1 MSDAPGS
8 ACVRRGESRRG
19 AGRPRCA
26 AGFTLLELLVAVAIF
41 AVIGAMA
48 YGGLQNV
55 MDQQQQTTLH
65 AERLK
70 RLQLVYRILQRD
82 LEQIVDRSIRNE
94 FGDPVE
100 ALVGGSGFNG
110 VEFSRAGYPN
120 PAGFLRS
127 EIQRVAY
134 IPDQDRLLRRSWR
147 VLDRAQDTQ
156 PDEQVLVENMVEFAL
171 RFLDRNR
178 EWQENW
184 PPLSGSGSGPGGG
197 PRAVEVELELEN
209 VGALSWLFRLPTVYT
224 PTLVPG
230 GAGGRGAGATPG
242 GGTGTGAVPGGG
254 GGSPQGEAEP

>member
-1 MSDAPGS
+1 M
-8 ACVRRGESRRG
+8 
-19 AGRPRCA
+19 

-70 RLQLVYRILQRD
+70 GLQLAYRILQRD

-94 FGDPVE
+94 FGDPVD

-110 VEFSRAGYPN
+110 VELSRAGHPN

-147 VLDRAQDTQ
+147 VLDRAQDSQ
-156 PDEQVLVENMVEFAL
+156 PDEQVLVENMVEFAM
-171 RFLDRNR
+171 RFLDENQ

-184 PPLSGSGSGPGGG
+184 PPLTASGSGPVGL
-197 PRAVEVELELEN
+197 PLAVEVKLELED
-209 VGALSWLFRLPTVYT
+209 VGALSWLFR
-224 PTLVPG
+224 VPG
-230 GAGGRGAGATPG
+230 AFVASPVPPGAGGPGAGVADQP
-242 GGTGTGAVPGGG
+242 
-254 GGSPQGEAEP
+254 

>member
-1 MSDAPGS
+1 MSGAPGS
-8 ACVRRGESRRG
+8 DCGRRGGFRRFD
-19 AGRPRCA
+19 GRARGV

-70 RLQLVYRILQRD
+70 GLQLAYRILQRD

-94 FGDPVE
+94 FGDPVD

-110 VEFSRAGYPN
+110 VELSRAGHPN

-134 IPDQDRLLRRSWR
+134 LPDQDRLLRRSWR

-156 PDEQVLVENMVEFAL
+156 PDEQVLVENMVEFAM
-171 RFLDRNR
+171 RFLDKNR

-184 PPLSGSGSGPGGG
+184 PPLTASGSGPAGL
-197 PRAVEVELELEN
+197 PLAVEVKLELED
-209 VGALSWLFRLPTVYT
+209 VGALSWLFR
-224 PTLVPG
+224 VPEAFVASPVPPG
-230 GAGGRGAGATPG
+230 AAAPGAGGADQP
-242 GGTGTGAVPGGG
+242 
-254 GGSPQGEAEP
+254 

>member
-1 MSDAPGS
+1 M
-8 ACVRRGESRRG
+8 
-19 AGRPRCA
+19 
-26 AGFTLLELLVAVAIF
+26 
-41 AVIGAMA
+41 
-48 YGGLQNV
+48 
-55 MDQQQQTTLH
+55 
-65 AERLK
+65 
-70 RLQLVYRILQRD
+70 
-82 LEQIVDRSIRNE
+82 DRSIRNE

-110 VEFSRAGYPN
+110 VELSRAGHPN

-171 RFLDRNR
+171 RFLDQNR

-184 PPLSGSGSGPGGG
+184 PPQSASGSGPAGL
-197 PRAVEVELELEN
+197 PLAVEVKLELED
-209 VGALSWLFRLPTVYT
+209 VGALSWLFRVPTVYT

-230 GAGGRGAGATPG
+230 GVRGN
-242 GGTGTGAVPGGG
+242 
-254 GGSPQGEAEP
+254 SPQNEAQP